1 MKSSMQQSD
10 KNENTETNSTKHLVY
25 TTKFKKTKKG
35 DVKEKHSGSLKYTQ
49 PKIIVSLHL

>member
-1 MKSSMQQSD
+1 MKSSMQQND